1 MKYPVTDAQ
10 LLSLCNYLK
19 STTYIYYPGQIQF
32 LQDLYNTGCRPK
44 EIINTSLW
52 TYNND
57 SDIRLQPLKGNNTRY
72 FISTDLSFSLYW
84 AIYFQIKP
92 YEGLTLRQL
101 NCVTKKILP
110 VSVIY
115 GKNKSAIDYM
125 FRYNYVRQL
134 AASGM
139 SDADIAIKM
148 GWSSATLASSYRTA
162 AIYSSAPLP

>member
-1 MKYPVTDAQ
+1 
-10 LLSLCNYLK
+10 
-19 STTYIYYPGQIQF
+19 
-32 LQDLYNTGCRPK
+32 
-44 EIINTSLW
+44 
-52 TYNND
+52 
-57 SDIRLQPLKGNNTRY
+57 
-72 FISTDLSFSLYW
+72 
-84 AIYFQIKP
+84 
-92 YEGLTLRQL
+92 
-101 NCVTKKILP
+101 
-110 VSVIY
+110 VIY